1 MANIVKIDNKLFEL
15 FKIEPVNLVD
25 SFVHANNKLK
35 STSGVGEKRLYLG
48 SDKSRLDS
56 FINFNDSGYF
66 FNSSDLTKYLFN
78 AKMEFK
84 FPVQS
89 YDEDISKFYT
99 GYLSLVKSLPSF
111 NFFNFNVTY
120 DNQSR
125 FYLVDTI
132 RSSIKSIF
140 KKIPQVVLPRCSKIF
155 LIQAKDI
162 NSGKK
167 YIYVKPIFNN
177 NYLNIYNHPA
187 AAKAIPSLLSTTNK
201 KSRVGQQK
209 WKEEIRLDSP
219 FCPITK
225 ASDIRW
231 LDAAHIKPFSECSE
245 IEKFDVKNGFLV
257 TPTFHRLFD
266 NGHISFEDNTLL
278 VSSIFPSIEAKS
290 LGIKNGMK
298 VQITADGREDY
309 CEWHRDTV
317 FIS

>member
-155 LIQAKDI
+155 
-162 NSGKK
+162 
-167 YIYVKPIFNN
+167 
-177 NYLNIYNHPA
+177 
-187 AAKAIPSLLSTTNK
+187 
-201 KSRVGQQK
+201 
-209 WKEEIRLDSP
+209 
-219 FCPITK
+219 
-225 ASDIRW
+225 
-231 LDAAHIKPFSECSE
+231 
-245 IEKFDVKNGFLV
+245 
-257 TPTFHRLFD
+257 
-266 NGHISFEDNTLL
+266 
-278 VSSIFPSIEAKS
+278 
-290 LGIKNGMK
+290 
-298 VQITADGREDY
+298 
-309 CEWHRDTV
+309 
-317 FIS
+317 